1 MGVKLYM
8 EEFLNLF
15 IYALYSA
22 VNLTIKLLVIIIPL
36 TVSYEFLKLRAK
48 PDKVMKR
55 ERKLIGI
62 PEEGFIPLITGVFVG
77 LTYGAGI
84 IIHAI
89 KHSNLKKNEAFL
101 VLLFLSI
108 CHAIVEDTLI
118 FVLIGANGPILV
130 TARFILAF
138 LITFLAS
145 RALYKVSI

>member
-1 MGVKLYM
+1 M
-8 EEFLNLF
+8 EEFLSLF

-89 KHSNLKKNEAFL
+89 KHSNLKK
-101 VLLFLSI
+101 
-108 CHAIVEDTLI
+108 
-118 FVLIGANGPILV
+118 
-130 TARFILAF
+130 
-138 LITFLAS
+138 
-145 RALYKVSI
+145 